1 MMIDDDDCTMYVRRR
16 NNRILL
22 LIIIVITTLANYR
35 QLIYYIN
42 VQQYQNI
49 AHITISSS
57 PNEVFTYLAVD
68 VPLY

>member
-1 MMIDDDDCTMYVRRR
+1 MMIDDDDCTIYVRYR

-22 LIIIVITTLANYR
+22 LIIIVITILANYR
-35 QLIYYIN
+35 QLIYN
-42 VQQYQNI
+42 SNAQQYQNI
-49 AHITISSS
+49 AYIIILSS